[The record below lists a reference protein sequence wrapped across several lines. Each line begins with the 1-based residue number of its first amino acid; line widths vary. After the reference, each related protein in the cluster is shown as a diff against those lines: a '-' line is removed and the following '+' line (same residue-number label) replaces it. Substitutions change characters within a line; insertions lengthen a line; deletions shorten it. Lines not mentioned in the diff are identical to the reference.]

1 MNKKTR
7 NLIIALVM
15 LAVLL
20 VEPFWGSIK
29 SAVTGEDA
37 QTGASTEAPQ
47 ITCTVAVSCQN
58 LWENPDL
65 AEQATLDLL
74 PEDGWMLRETQ
85 LTVPEGTTV
94 LETLQ
99 WAAEEAGLTVTTS
112 GSPAFVESI
121 GGLATGDGG
130 DVSGWTYTINGETI
144 MESAAV
150 QTVSQDDQVVWSF
163 VCTWE

>member
-7 NLIIALVM
+7 NLIIALIL
-15 LAVLL
+15 LAILL

-29 SAVTGEDA
+29 SAITGEDA

-47 ITCTVAVSCQN
+47 ITCAVAVSCQSV
-58 LWENPDL
+58 WEHTDL
-65 AEQATLDLL
+65 VEQATLDLL
-74 PEDGWMLRETQ
+74 PEDGWMLRETR

-99 WAAEEAGLTVTTS
+99 WAAREAGLTVITS

-130 DVSGWTYTINGETI
+130 DVSGWTYTVNGETI

-163 VCTWE
+163 VCTWD